1 MQEPPTTFEEF
12 LQFQKL
18 TAWPI
23 TLEEDLQITGELA
36 VYRSPNAIADY
47 LCKNAPFPM
56 EVIDSMEQR
65 LNTVSSQLE
74 DHASKILICKT
85 KPKIKGQPS
94 ESFLKGISGALTG
107 SCQQLRKKA
116 TAITR
121 NTNVMVCS
129 FPGFAPHELTDLPG
143 QLDAVQLL
151 NCISEAQHFN
161 AAFLKI
167 WKTFFLSEASVA
179 VFKDGFWWY
188 FLHKFKVY
196 ADCLAQAI
204 FSAFYEAFSM
214 SHNHF
219 GDDFKTEL
227 TDLICLWVSGIKP
240 LPFIWK
246 KWNLKW
252 LYQLVA
258 RAREMEKVPTT
269 RSISS
274 GSMDFNFEELIKDT
288 RYIQILDTT
297 STITTGRKTDDL
309 SKKSRESHYIG
320 PGPEFQQV
328 LFNPGGRSP
337 LVAHYL
343 QMQGIAHPAA
353 FARPYIKRTE
363 ISKILTPCTQTYQDA
378 IGKNRKFHKK
388 RLQDYVKLCEQT
400 QEEILEIQKERI
412 RNNLTFN
419 RTEKAIIMNPDEVK
433 IQSELL
439 VEKWEH
445 ATLSSSR
452 HQRKDER
459 ETEAEETKKAD
470 SDSEVTP
477 GPVEV

>member
-1 MQEPPTTFEEF
+1 
-12 LQFQKL
+12 
-18 TAWPI
+18 WPI

-65 LNTVSSQLE
+65 FNTVSSQLE
-74 DHASKILICKT
+74 EHASKILICKT

-94 ESFLKGISGALTG
+94 ESNSTLFSLHV
-107 SCQQLRKKA
+107 
-116 TAITR
+116 TAFIMH
-121 NTNVMVCS
+121 VIEIEPCHFC

-161 AAFLKI
+161 AAFIKI
-167 WKTFFLSEASVA
+167 WKTFFLSQASVA

-188 FLHKFKVY
+188 FLHKFKPSQEDQDLLFNRIADNFVSLLLTVHLDVKDKFFQVY

-204 FSAFYEAFSM
+204 FSAFYEAFSK

-219 GDDFKTEL
+219 GDDFKNEL

-240 LPFIWK
+240 LAFIWK
-246 KWNLKW
+246 KWNLEW

-258 RAREMEKVPTT
+258 SAQEMEKVPMT

-274 GSMDFNFEELIKDT
+274 GSMDFNLEELIKDT
-288 RYIQILDTT
+288 RYIKILDTT
-297 STITTGRKTDDL
+297 STTTSGR
-309 SKKSRESHYIG
+309 KKSRESHYIG
-320 PGPEFQQV
+320 PGPDFQQV
-328 LFNPGGRSP
+328 LFKPGGQSP

-353 FARPYIKRTE
+353 SARPYIKRTE
-363 ISKILTPCTQTYQDA
+363 ISKILYPFKC
-378 IGKNRKFHKK
+378 
-388 RLQDYVKLCEQT
+388 
-400 QEEILEIQKERI
+400 
-412 RNNLTFN
+412 
-419 RTEKAIIMNPDEVK
+419 
-433 IQSELL
+433 
-439 VEKWEH
+439 
-445 ATLSSSR
+445 
-452 HQRKDER
+452 
-459 ETEAEETKKAD
+459 
-470 SDSEVTP
+470 
-477 GPVEV
+477 